1 MTKEELQAISEM
13 IAPINSRLDQLEEKI
28 APING
33 RLDQLEEKIAP
44 INSRLD
50 QLEEKIAPI
59 NSRLDQLEEKIA
71 PINGRLDQLEEQIKE
86 ARRENNQT
94 RSVIETQI
102 CHSIDLLVEGH
113 KEILETLKQY
123 IPTQKQLEQDHVRI
137 YALEETVV
145 EHTAQIEE
153 LQRKTG

>member
-13 IAPINSRLDQLEEKI
+13 IAPFNSRLEKLVQKIEEVKLETGELKGEVKLVQQETGELKEEVKLVQQETSQLKEE
-28 APING
+28 
-33 RLDQLEEKIAP
+33 
-44 INSRLD
+44 
-50 QLEEKIAPI
+50 
-59 NSRLDQLEEKIA
+59 
-71 PINGRLDQLEEQIKE
+71 IKL

>member
-1 MTKEELQAISEM
+1 M
-13 IAPINSRLDQLEEKI
+13 IAPINSRLEKLVQKIEEVQQETSELKGEVKLVQQETSELKEEVKLVQQETSQLKEE
-28 APING
+28 
-33 RLDQLEEKIAP
+33 
-44 INSRLD
+44 
-50 QLEEKIAPI
+50 
-59 NSRLDQLEEKIA
+59 
-71 PINGRLDQLEEQIKE
+71 IKL

-123 IPTQKQLEQDHVRI
+123 FPTQKQLEQDRVRI
-137 YALEETVV
+137 YGLEETVV

-153 LQRKTG
+153 LQRKTR